1 MLFLSFSSISTRFLK
16 LFEGF
21 QGHNKAFEW
30 FDEAFSRWRPWLEP
44 VSDLF
49 LWLRKAEVFTEAQK
63 LLESRETEL
72 IEAKKQADLA
82 EPGRV
87 TLVEK
92 LFHGI
97 SSCFASVWS

>member
-1 MLFLSFSSISTRFLK
+1 ML
-16 LFEGF
+16 GC
-21 QGHNKAFEW
+21 
-30 FDEAFSRWRPWLEP
+30 
-44 VSDLF
+44 DLF

-92 LFHGI
+92 LFHRYFMVFLAVLRAFGVEE
-97 SSCFASVWS
+97 A